1 MGDTGGHKPREP
13 TPTRRLNPLSSGIC
27 QQNTHFNMYARTPKP
42 LEGFTCKNSHAKCFK
57 TTNSTAKLYR
67 GAMYRD
73 ELLRAFSVVF
83 PLLRNFQISTQE
95 SNANSAEISIYK
107 TQFLTCN
114 SDQKGKEGSLSKHC
128 SRNVLKR
135 QILIDSIIP

>member
-1 MGDTGGHKPREP
+1 
-13 TPTRRLNPLSSGIC
+13 
-27 QQNTHFNMYARTPKP
+27 MYARTSKP
-42 LEGFTCKNSHAKCFK
+42 QEGSTCKDAHAKCFK

-67 GAMYRD
+67 GAMYRG
-73 ELLRAFSVVF
+73 EVLRACFRHF
-83 PLLRNFQISTQE
+83 LLCFHFIRNLQISTQE
-95 SNANSAEISIYK
+95 SNANSTKISIYK

-114 SDQKGKEGSLSKHC
+114 SEKKRKEGSLLSKHC